1 MVATAPVNDLRMISA
16 HSHGQN
22 RLNHVSSP
30 FHAGLSAWRATPG
43 AARTAPRF
51 VRIRWQQRQ
60 WMEWISSGL
69 ARLAKDQIRN
79 LYCSYSTINFTQPAI
94 PGGSTYTR
102 NAPRLHLS
110 QKQKT
115 HAPIGDR
122 RLLGVRA
129 GLTHHTT
136 AISFSLLKA
145 SYRH

>member
-1 MVATAPVNDLRMISA
+1 MVATAPVKDLWMISA

-30 FHAGLSAWRATPG
+30 FHAGLFAWSASPG

-79 LYCSYSTINFTQPAI
+79 LYCSYSATNFTQLAI
-94 PGGSTYTR
+94 PGESAHTSH
-102 NAPRLHLS
+102 APHLGLS
-110 QKQKT
+110 QRQRPY
-115 HAPIGDR
+115 ASIGNR

-145 SYRH
+145 SYRQ